1 MGKRNKMNNIP
12 LKYQPQVKQLVN
24 KAYARGFVK
33 GQKFE
38 RNKILEKYDEWY
50 QQICKNNITIRQT
63 PETIFLK
70 IIKEQTTQ
78 SETRCIR
85 RGEGQI

>member
-1 MGKRNKMNNIP
+1 MNNIP

-38 RNKILEKYDEWY
+38 RSKILEKYDEWY

-70 IIKEQTTQ
+70 IIKE
-78 SETRCIR
+78 
-85 RGEGQI
+85 

>member
-1 MGKRNKMNNIP
+1 MKLEGNKMNKIP
-12 LKYQPQVKQLVN
+12 LKYQSQVKQLVN

-38 RNKILEKYDEWY
+38 RNKILEQYDEWY
-50 QQICKNNITIRQT
+50 QQLCKNNITIRQT

-70 IIKEQTTQ
+70 IIKE
-78 SETRCIR
+78 
-85 RGEGQI
+85 